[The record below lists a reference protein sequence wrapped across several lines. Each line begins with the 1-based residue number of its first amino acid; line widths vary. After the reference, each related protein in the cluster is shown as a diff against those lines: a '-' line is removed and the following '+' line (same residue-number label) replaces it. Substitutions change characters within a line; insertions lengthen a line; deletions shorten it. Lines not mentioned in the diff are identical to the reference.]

1 MSNIYLKKYIYY
13 ILHQYGQIGR
23 SLRYREILEIIQTE
37 AYLEQA
43 IGIEVVRY
51 KRDKNSSN
59 DYRLSPHHK
68 NLEQPSGTIP
78 TYRANPGK
86 RHKRNI
92 HYRNGPRSINN
103 IFSGIS
109 KLGYALLGNMLS
121 STYQPMNSQNMAR

>member
-1 MSNIYLKKYIYY
+1 M
-13 ILHQYGQIGR
+13 
-23 SLRYREILEIIQTE
+23 EIIQTE

-51 KRDKNSSN
+51 KRDENSSN

-68 NLEQPSGTIP
+68 NLEQPVTIP

-86 RHKRNI
+86 RYKRNI
-92 HYRNGPRSINN
+92 QYKNGPRSINN

-121 STYQPMNSQNMAR
+121 SSYQPMNSQHTARWDKSA